1 VTIGDDARGAVTHGL
16 LTAPAAARRLGRTV
30 GALARAEDH
39 RPVDEVAA
47 LAAEFV
53 AGALAIDDTGPPA
66 LTEWLDEQHAAGAAV
81 YEQVLVQARRLVR
94 DGISPARAATE
105 IAVMIEQSAGR
116 GQWAQIA
123 AHALIVN
130 IDAEMDTD
138 T

>member
-16 LTAPAAARRLGRTV
+16 LTAPTAARRSRPADAPTRT
-30 GALARAEDH
+30 EDH

-66 LTEWLDEQHAAGAAV
+66 LTEWLDEQHATGAAV

-94 DGISPARAATE
+94 DGISPALAATE

-123 AHALIVN
+123 AHALIAN
-130 IDAEMDTD
+130 IDTERDTD
-138 T
+138 A